1 MAFSTETPRPL
12 EVRELQK
19 RFTFWRNTRRGGEKI
34 PRRLWF
40 AAVRLCRR
48 HSVHRVSRWLRLN
61 DSALRERIQARRKSL
76 APRRAT
82 FVEYTLAGSAG
93 GTEYELER
101 QGVKIRVRGA
111 AVADVAALAKLLGS
125 EQP

>member
-1 MAFSTETPRPL
+1 MASSTGAPRPV

-19 RFTFWRNTRRGGEKI
+19 RFTVWRNTRRGGEKI
-34 PRRLWF
+34 PLRLWA
-40 AAVRLCRR
+40 AAVRLCRL

-61 DSALRERIQARRKSL
+61 DSALRERVQERSRKA
-76 APRRAT
+76 APRRAA
-82 FVEYTLAGSAG
+82 FVEYSVQDSSFRA
-93 GTEYELER
+93 EYQLER
-101 QGVKIRVRGA
+101 HGVKIRVRGA